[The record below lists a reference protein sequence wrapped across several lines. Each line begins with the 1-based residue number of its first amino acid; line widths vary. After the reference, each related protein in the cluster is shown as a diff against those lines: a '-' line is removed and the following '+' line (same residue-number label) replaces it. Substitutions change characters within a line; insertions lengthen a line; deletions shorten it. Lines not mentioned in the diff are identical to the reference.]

1 MGQTIGTENPIV
13 F

>member
-1 MGQTIGTENPIV
+1 MLQTIGTENPIV